1 MSDLCRSAYSFMACT
16 LTFSTTFA
24 NLVGDAVRR
33 GEDIVGDAAV
43 DRDMGPK
50 GNRDGGQTTKAMY
63 SQSSTVRHLKSR
75 LLFFL
80 VSVGANTDSSP
91 RPLHT
96 HRLTQPRTDT
106 HRHAQTRTDTDLSCE
121 GPRATR
127 DGSCLSFEWGAN
139 SNGNVMRHTAPSEQR
154 HRRVTVRHRY
164 LHGRLA
170 CAKCLQEREDVL
182 GVDWAVP
189 ARARVSVRRKCA
201 ACKVETH
208 HAKR

>member
-63 SQSSTVRHLKSR
+63 SQSSTVAHLKSQKH
-75 LLFFL
+75 FFL
-80 VSVGANTDSSP
+80 GFRWRKHRLVASSP
-91 RPLHT
+91 AHT
-96 HRLTQPRTDT
+96 QTHTAT

-127 DGSCLSFEWGAN
+127 DGPCLSFEWGAN

>member
-1 MSDLCRSAYSFMACT
+1 MKTSSAMRQWIVTWGRKATAMVGTQRKLC
-16 LTFSTTFA
+16 
-24 NLVGDAVRR
+24 AVRVQQSGMFENSSDTPPSR
-33 GEDIVGDAAV
+33 TESTLCTGVTLHIRWG
-43 DRDMGPK
+43 RD
-50 GNRDGGQTTKAMY
+50 TA
-63 SQSSTVRHLKSR
+63 
-75 LLFFL
+75 
-80 VSVGANTDSSP
+80 SSP

-96 HRLTQPRTDT
+96 HRHT
-106 HRHAQTRTDTDLSCE
+106 HRHRHTDTDLSCE
-121 GPRATR
+121 GLRATR
-127 DGSCLSFEWGAN
+127 DGPCLSFEWGAN